1 MIGMLMRQNPV
12 PNPPRQSSGQAS
24 GVARVNRLSC
34 RFVLALLLS
43 VSSPAVHAGPPSG
56 ASRANPLQ
64 ADLPSLPVPAQQ
76 FGGKADAKNINME
89 FKDAEIGDV
98 VRIIA
103 EASELNI
110 VATNEAAVKR
120 VTLYL
125 HHVSA
130 RQALE
135 IISKVGGLWYRH
147 DPAVNVYRLM
157 TTEEYQKDLVVFR
170 EEKTRIFQLLYPN
183 PVSIS
188 TAIRD
193 LYGDRVKYSQAL
205 SGNTLATLGGGSGSA
220 GGQSGSSGQF
230 SRDTSSTDGNF
241 SRQTGSDFAGGQS
254 QISGGGSG
262 SGQSRRMLDEK
273 LTVDQIDALEQ
284 RGGKKGEVSSEQLKG
299 ISRQEQDI
307 FIVVVPDQ
315 NMVAVRTGDLEAM
328 DNIARLIEQ
337 LDKPTSEVLLE
348 MKVLDLT
355 LGDSFHSV
363 FDVKLED
370 GKTTFGLGNFAQL
383 SGPTLVYQFLDDHIR
398 ANIELLSRENRV
410 DVLATPLLM
419 ASNNRP
425 AQLFIGEERV
435 IVTGVDTDTVI
446 SVNGQTLTTVNPQT
460 EVRNVGNTLR
470 ILPKINADRTITLSV
485 QQDASSVLP
494 KSTSLPIS
502 DGKGGI
508 SDFSIDSVNTAN
520 LNATVVAKDG
530 MTVAIGGMIR
540 TTISNDIQKV
550 PLLGDIPYLGALFSR
565 ELRDK
570 KKTELVLLI
579 TPHVMMAPTET
590 SSVSSQVAKPLSDHP
605 YFTDGDSAY
614 EYHFDKLKP
623 EGVGDRPWAQPPNPH
638 VSRPQSKP
646 RMPAEASKQTPEEP
660 AVKQTYAE
668 LTRFAAKSVR
678 QPVAPGEVPEAIGI
692 RMETLVSGQTM
703 PLLAEI
709 GVDATPLQSWRKGE
723 MYVTSVQLKNRLRL
737 PVTVNHTR
745 LHGRW
750 LAATIE
756 KSDLAG
762 QGETGDAT
770 YLYVI
775 SSEPFHEALSR

>member
-1 MIGMLMRQNPV
+1 
-12 PNPPRQSSGQAS
+12 
-24 GVARVNRLSC
+24 
-34 RFVLALLLS
+34 
-43 VSSPAVHAGPPSG
+43 
-56 ASRANPLQ
+56 
-64 ADLPSLPVPAQQ
+64 
-76 FGGKADAKNINME
+76 ME
-89 FKDAEIGDV
+89 FKDAQIGDV

-103 EASELNI
+103 EASGLNI
-110 VATNEAAVKR
+110 VATNEAAIKR

-125 HHVSA
+125 HNVSA
-130 RQALE
+130 RQAME

-147 DPAVNVYRLM
+147 DPAANVYRLM

-193 LYGDRVKYSQAL
+193 LYGDRVKYSQAQ
-205 SGNTLATLGGGSGSA
+205 SGDTLATLGGA

-230 SRDTSSTDGNF
+230 SRDTTSSSGN
-241 SRQTGSDFAGGQS
+241 SSQQTGSGG
-254 QISGGGSG
+254 GGGSG
-262 SGQSRRMLDEK
+262 GQSRRIFDEK
-273 LTVDQIDALEQ
+273 LTVDQIDALAQ
-284 RGGKKGEVSSEQLKG
+284 RVGKMGEVSSELLKG

-315 NMVAVRTGDLEAM
+315 NTVAVRTGDLEAM

-383 SGPTLVYQFLDDHIR
+383 SGPTLVYQFLDDHLK

-410 DVLATPLLM
+410 DVLATPMLM

-435 IVTGVDTDTVI
+435 IVTGVNTSTI
-446 SVNGQTLTTVNPQT
+446 TSINGQTTSFINAQT

-470 ILPKINADRTITLSV
+470 ILPKINADRTVSLSV
-485 QQDASSVLP
+485 QQDSSSVLP
-494 KSTSLPIS
+494 KSTALPVS
-502 DGKGGI
+502 DSNGETKE
-508 SDFSIDSVNTAN
+508 FLIDSVNTAN

-540 TTISNDIQKV
+540 TTVTNDIQKV

-565 ELRDK
+565 EIRDK

-579 TPHVMMAPTET
+579 TPHVMMAPTEAA
-590 SSVSSQVAKPLSDHP
+590 SVSSRVSEPLSDHP

-623 EGVGDRPWAQPPNPH
+623 EGVDDRPWAQPPNPH
-638 VSRPQSKP
+638 PNYP
-646 RMPAEASKQTPEEP
+646 RA
-660 AVKQTYAE
+660 
-668 LTRFAAKSVR
+668 
-678 QPVAPGEVPEAIGI
+678 
-692 RMETLVSGQTM
+692 
-703 PLLAEI
+703 
-709 GVDATPLQSWRKGE
+709 
-723 MYVTSVQLKNRLRL
+723 RLRVPNGSDKQDRI
-737 PVTVNHTR
+737 PV
-745 LHGRW
+745 
-750 LAATIE
+750 
-756 KSDLAG
+756 
-762 QGETGDAT
+762 
-770 YLYVI
+770 
-775 SSEPFHEALSR
+775 EPGIIDQNQ

>member
-1 MIGMLMRQNPV
+1 
-12 PNPPRQSSGQAS
+12 
-24 GVARVNRLSC
+24 
-34 RFVLALLLS
+34 
-43 VSSPAVHAGPPSG
+43 
-56 ASRANPLQ
+56 
-64 ADLPSLPVPAQQ
+64 
-76 FGGKADAKNINME
+76 ME
-89 FKDAEIGDV
+89 FKDAQIGDV

-135 IISKVGGLWYRH
+135 IISKIGGLWYRH

-193 LYGDRVKYSQAL
+193 LYGDRVKYSQAQ
-205 SGNTLATLGGGSGSA
+205 SGDTLATLGGGSGGGSGSA

-230 SRDTSSTDGNF
+230 SRDSSSTGGNF
-241 SRQTGSDFAGGQS
+241 SRQTGSDFVGGQS
-254 QISGGGSG
+254 SSSGGGG
-262 SGQSRRMLDEK
+262 ENGQSRRMLDEK

-284 RGGKKGEVSSEQLKG
+284 RGGEKGVVSSEQLKG

-315 NMVAVRTGDLEAM
+315 NTVAVRTGDLEAM
-328 DNIARLIEQ
+328 DNIASLIEQ

-355 LGDSFHSV
+355 LGDSFHSI
-363 FDVKLED
+363 FDVKLAD
-370 GKTTFGLGNFAQL
+370 GKTTFGLGNFANL

-425 AQLFIGEERV
+425 AQLFIGEEKV
-435 IVTGVDTDTVI
+435 LITDVDSNTVTPATGAAVTTID
-446 SVNGQTLTTVNPQT
+446 LTT

-470 ILPKINADRTITLSV
+470 ILPKINADRTITLNV
-485 QQDASSVLP
+485 QQDTSSVLP
-494 KSTSLPIS
+494 KSTNIPVSVNG
-502 DGKGGI
+502 GKELQE
-508 SDFSIDSVNTAN
+508 FAIDTVNTAN

-540 TTISNDIQKV
+540 TSITNDIQKV

-565 ELRDK
+565 EIRDK

-579 TPHVMMAPTET
+579 TPHVMMAPTEAA
-590 SSVSSQVAKPLSDHP
+590 SVSSRVAKPLSDHP

-623 EGVGDRPWAQPPNPH
+623 EGVDDRPWAQPPNPH
-638 VSRPQSKP
+638 VPRSQSKP
-646 RMPAEASKQTPEEP
+646 PMAAAGKQTPEAP
-660 AVKQTYAE
+660 GLKQIYAE
-668 LTRFAAKSVR
+668 LTRFAAKSAR
-678 QPVAPGEVPEAIGI
+678 QPVAPGEVPEGI
-692 RMETLVSGQTM
+692 RMEILRAELET
-703 PLLAEI
+703 PLLTEA
-709 GVDATPLQSWRKGE
+709 GVDVTPLQSWRKGDL
-723 MYVTSVQLKNRLRL
+723 YVTSVQLKNRLRL

-756 KSDLAG
+756 KSALAG
-762 QGETGDAT
+762 QGETGDST

-775 SSEPFHEALSR
+775 SSEPFHQALSH